1 MRHKRNVNKKTD
13 GCRLLNRSTAR
24 RYSMVTT
31 VACLSVCCARS
42 PLTQH
47 LYVSIRRKFDVSQ
60 TYSAIRACRSTRVY
74 RGDQVRKPKG
84 SHGGHADVGEI
95 PFEKSLERRRSHK
108 WTRQPTP
115 ARLPL
120 LPPRV
125 LLIAYARIR
134 NAGYALAHA
143 RFVSKSQIDR

>member
-1 MRHKRNVNKKTD
+1 MSVIESFDSKKIQHGHNSRLSLRMLCSFTLDATPLRFDSSQVWRFSNVFRNTCVQVD
-13 GCRLLNRSTAR
+13 
-24 RYSMVTT
+24 
-31 VACLSVCCARS
+31 
-42 PLTQH
+42 
-47 LYVSIRRKFDVSQ
+47 
-60 TYSAIRACRSTRVY
+60 TRVN

-84 SHGGHADVGEI
+84 SYGGHADVGEI

-115 ARLPL
+115 TRLPL